1 MKGNIVEKKKK
12 FTTLQWDIAGLTSPL
27 NTKEKSIK
35 SNESQV
41 FGLDEDFTFRVEL
54 ERVEL
59 AEELDRV

>member
-12 FTTLQWDIAGLTSPL
+12 FTALQWDIARLASPL
-27 NTKEKSIK
+27 NTKEKAIK
-35 SNESQV
+35 SDESQV